1 MISIGIA
8 FEQLLILV
16 FQKPEKSIVKTTA
29 QRDREYPQNVW
40 GLWPWPEG
48 SHKTEFVRPSGLS
61 FFLPYVCPKVFLKL
75 NKGGSRSASVDET
88 HHGVRSPCGILPDR
102 IKSLGKNCLWSLKM
116 YLKMTHKRI
125 SRTFLYNCLIRFGWK
140 WCSIKVLTVL

>member
-29 QRDREYPQNVW
+29 QRDREHPWNVW
-40 GLWPWPEG
+40 DLCSWPEG
-48 SHKTEFVRPSGLS
+48 SHKNEFVRPSGFS
-61 FFLPYVCPKVFLKL
+61 FFLPYVCSKVFLKL
-75 NKGGSRSASVDET
+75 NKGGSRSASVGET
-88 HHGVRSPCGILPDR
+88 HQGVKSPCGILCDR
-102 IKSLGKNCLWSLKM
+102 VKFLWKNCLWSLKM